1 MLHLS
6 TLSNRLKSSIVKSKT
21 LGQFSIFSKSLVI
34 GILTL
39 SFLLG
44 GMQFA
49 KPKIEVKADP
59 ITPSCGNNAIV
70 TNPTFNYNG
79 ESIIIGSN
87 LYVSDGSKISVIDV
101 TTNTITTT
109 IPVANRIQKFYNIN
123 SKLYAVTDGYT
134 YGESIVIINPTNN
147 TIINT
152 VTLPGGSFNQ
162 KQIGNKIYIPYY
174 LTGNIQVFDTAT
186 DSITS
191 TFNIGGQ
198 PTIFAEVGG
207 KLYIND
213 NNGYYIKVL
222 DTSTNTVVANIYGS
236 GTIRSATQVGTKLFL
251 NDESWNAVKVIETSN
266 NTRLADIAI
275 GTTQRNSTKIGN
287 NVYVLAG
294 FNQTNIY
301 IIDGVNATLTSTNFI
316 SNGNLN
322 GGSNIR
328 YINGKLFID
337 FYYNKA
343 IGVVD
348 QTTNTISKYISIP
361 YYPSQS
367 STTDNKMYVSS
378 GNKVYVVDMTAE
390 ELLQPC
396 PVLGSAGSLS
406 GNVGQPAPTIQL
418 YGNTV
423 PNNTL
428 ATYTP
433 QGSSVAITG
442 KILNNSFI
450 PDPNQVIPSGT
461 VLGDNIG
468 TLASIG
474 ITSIIV
480 PGLFSPPIPPAP
492 VVPLTV
498 TINQSPAQPDPAS
511 NLTVKFTAVFSEP
524 IDVSSFDLSD
534 ITISGTAPG
543 LSIDYV
549 TQISP
554 NDNTTFEIG
563 VSATSFGTVVVDIPV
578 SQYNY
583 GSSTFATVGID
594 PHGIAIDQF
603 DNLYTANYTSGTIS
617 KILPNG
623 TTSIV
628 GTPGSPLGIAVD
640 TAGNMYTANRGAY
653 QIDKTTPAGVTTAI
667 TTGFQ
672 YAFNLA
678 LDSLGNVYGVSPTVY
693 GVRKITPSGVVTT
706 INTAGNSSIDIVVG
720 SDNSKYVVDQSSD
733 IVTKITPSGYS
744 YTLGTTGDSPQ
755 GIAVDTNG
763 NVYTSSWIANN
774 VTKITPSGVSSVLG
788 TTGINPFGIIT
799 DLDGNVY
806 TANYGS
812 NNVTKITPAGVSTT
826 IGTTGNNPRDIILDS
841 TGNIYT
847 TNTAS
852 NNVTKISKS
861 QFVSGIKTVSGK
873 GNKASTSVDNSI
885 TLEVGRTFGSYAGPL
900 TGAIGSSFPTV
911 VLQGSDIPDGTPAT
925 LSLSSSTSVI
935 QGTIANG
942 SFIPNAGQVIPS
954 DVVVGNSNG
963 VMSSANVIDLTI
975 DTNFS
980 NPVVTPPPFEPYPA
994 ACSNRVID
1002 TAQNYSND
1010 FRTDIR
1016 VLGGNKL
1023 YIAGSRAGNSSLYEI
1038 KIIDVNTNQI
1048 VGNIQTPSPVQ
1059 NLFFINGKLYAAMYN
1074 PLTYNSERISVID
1087 PISGLELSS
1096 ISISQTR
1103 SIKSLGSKIFVAT
1116 SNSIVTI
1123 DTSNDA
1129 VTNTMGGFVNPEI
1142 TFATNG
1148 KLYIGNQGSTMV
1160 VDITS
1165 STIVKTLP
1173 FYIYKPFQVNN
1184 LLYIPGIKVLDT
1196 ITDTVVADIPIN
1208 AYQRDLIVKGD
1219 KLFLLGDS
1227 YSSKLMTIDL
1237 NTNTLVATTDIETG
1251 NNANEIIYGGGEIM
1265 VIKNS
1270 TYDAK
1275 LFFIDPLNGSITKT
1289 IPMDRQLVTYIAI
1302 RNRTYLIEGL
1312 GPVVLDTDIRD
1323 YQQPCP
1329 TLGTA
1334 NEITGYA
1341 GLNFPS
1347 IYLNGNNAPNNTPA
1361 TLSLNGS
1368 SQIISGTIIDNQF
1381 VPNPNQ
1387 TIAADATFGNSTGTL
1402 SALGY
1407 SSIVVPT
1414 NLSAS
1419 PNLGSY
1425 IGPLTGN
1432 IGDYFPYI
1440 FLNGSNV
1447 PDGTP
1452 ASLVLPGSTN
1462 MMMGTIQNGYF
1473 AVNSY
1478 QTIPSDVTIGPATG
1492 ILSTSITPSLVIPT
1506 DFGIET
1512 INGSFQAPYPSII
1525 NYDDNHDAIVKY
1537 EIVFSKNILVSSFTP
1552 DDITFGFFQGCN
1564 VVLISPYISN
1574 FSTNRFEIVLNCGHD
1589 LLNDGATIYPQLQ
1602 AGVVTNGIS
1611 TNGNFAGR
1619 GTTSTLKYTPATLI
1633 TIDVPVL
1640 INSVNQTNF
1649 AITGSC
1655 VNGFDVNVYVNM
1667 TSENLTATCDNST
1680 YFVSP
1685 QLIAQCFNDYYGN
1698 CNYTATVNQVLS
1710 GISDNADGTIGSS
1723 DYGILNN
1730 QTGGNIYITPQ
1741 VQINGTN
1748 YLYNNTPNLG
1758 YFCSDNQNYTL
1769 TTSYGNTFS
1778 GYCEVNTGNSINIA
1792 PNFPNPLPNGPISI
1806 TGTST
1811 DLFGNTQNISYQ
1823 GEVCNDPNFSV
1834 VTESQSYFNFGT
1846 IKASAQNLPS
1856 CIPNCNIT
1864 SNISQY
1870 LGSLFS
1876 PIIGHAQNTATCSV
1890 TVDVPTI
1897 INQNNYQNFNIT
1909 GTCVVGFD
1917 VNVIVA
1923 LTAENLTAT
1932 CQPDGTY
1939 SVIPTLIIVSAYA
1952 GCGVN
1957 FYNSCSYI
1965 ATASQ
1970 NVNGQTTTTS
1980 DTGIFDNFVDGQI
1993 VGDKTV
1999 SIGGINYVYAQ
2010 PTYYNYN
2017 CGDAQSVT
2025 LSVDNGQSFTN
2036 TCSDSGT
2043 FDFLNKIPSTLVN
2056 GTINISGN
2064 TIDQRGNTKA
2074 INYQI
2079 EVCLDPSYNNS
2090 IPLGFLNLATIKASA
2105 SPSVAPRPNCTTTI
2119 STSSSSQSSSSIASS
2134 SINTSSSSSSQ
2145 SSIEQISSTI
2155 NSLSSAT
2162 SSNVS
2167 SSSSDSCIIV
2177 IPLVPN
2183 CSISSSSS
2191 STTQSSNQ
2199 SSSISTISSTTSSS
2213 VSTSESSVNQ
2223 NSSLASSLSSVSPI
2237 SSSSAQSS
2245 ANEDQDNIPANIED
2259 LAPNN
2264 GDGNRDGIK
2273 DGEQSNV
2280 TSLNDPI
2287 TNRMVTIEI
2296 NPFVSVSSS
2305 SASSSSNSSQSSTQS
2320 SSQSSPQPGCDVLNN
2335 VSIMNETDNIVEDT
2349 YYDYPVGLVNFESS
2363 CASKLDVKIYWYGL
2377 DPTKNYINRKFK
2389 QIGQDYTTYS
2399 NINAFVANVNGQDVY
2414 IYNYTVYDNSELD
2427 EDPRVGYIK
2436 DPVGPA
2442 LVSNNASQ
2450 SGVVISIG
2458 NSPTSSSSSSNQS
2471 LVQISKQEVV
2481 SNSIIRDIID
2491 IIAPIEDMQIQ
2502 SETNLEKINT
2512 VRTGGTRNF
2521 GTLYGILLIL
2531 AGFGLLISIDFK
2543 NKNNNSLLPKNQK

>member
-1 MLHLS
+1 MNCGKTGPAFEVLITIPQGMISDGNTFNNPIVYNNGYHIVLD
-6 TLSNRLKSSIVKSKT
+6 SNLGEFPDFPDGLDANYITVDIPSINQSNINNITISGKCNHSYYRHNIYIDATGETGDVTCDTTNHYSYT
-21 LGQFSIFSKSLVI
+21 PTIPLPN
-34 GILTL
+34 
-39 SFLLG
+39 SFLN
-44 GMQFA
+44 
-49 KPKIEVKADP
+49 
-59 ITPSCGNNAIV
+59 CIV
-70 TNPTFNYNG
+70 TPNNDCKYYVTMYSDPGQIVFGATNYSYLQNL
-79 ESIIIGSN
+79 GS
-87 LYVSDGSKISVIDV
+87 YVG
-101 TTNTITTT
+101 
-109 IPVANRIQKFYNIN
+109 P
-123 SKLYAVTDGYT
+123 
-134 YGESIVIINPTNN
+134 
-147 TIINT
+147 
-152 VTLPGGSFNQ
+152 
-162 KQIGNKIYIPYY
+162 
-174 LTGNIQVFDTAT
+174 LTGTKGVVF
-186 DSITS
+186 
-191 TFNIGGQ
+191 
-198 PTIFAEVGG
+198 PTIFLNGST
-207 KLYIND
+207 LPD
-213 NNGYYIKVL
+213 NTL
-222 DTSTNTVVANIYGS
+222 SS
-236 GTIRSATQVGTKLFL
+236 L
-251 NDESWNAVKVIETSN
+251 
-266 NTRLADIAI
+266 
-275 GTTQRNSTKIGN
+275 
-287 NVYVLAG
+287 
-294 FNQTNIY
+294 
-301 IIDGVNATLTSTNFI
+301 TLTN
-316 SNGNLN
+316 
-322 GGSNIR
+322 
-328 YINGKLFID
+328 
-337 FYYNKA
+337 
-343 IGVVD
+343 
-348 QTTNTISKYISIP
+348 SI
-361 YYPSQS
+361 
-367 STTDNKMYVSS
+367 T
-378 GNKVYVVDMTAE
+378 
-390 ELLQPC
+390 
-396 PVLGSAGSLS
+396 
-406 GNVGQPAPTIQL
+406 TIQ
-418 YGNTV
+418 
-423 PNNTL
+423 
-428 ATYTP
+428 
-433 QGSSVAITG
+433 G
-442 KILNNSFI
+442 KIIGGNFV
-450 PDPNQVIPSGT
+450 PDSNQVIPNDVVIGNST
-461 VLGDNIG
+461 G
-468 TLASIG
+468 TLS
-474 ITSIIV
+474 
-480 PGLFSPPIPPAP
+480 
-492 VVPLTV
+492 
-498 TINQSPAQPDPAS
+498 
-511 NLTVKFTAVFSEP
+511 
-524 IDVSSFDLSD
+524 
-534 ITISGTAPG
+534 
-543 LSIDYV
+543 
-549 TQISP
+549 SP
-554 NDNTTFEIG
+554 N
-563 VSATSFGTVVVDIPV
+563 
-578 SQYNY
+578 
-583 GSSTFATVGID
+583 
-594 PHGIAIDQF
+594 IASL
-603 DNLYTANYTSGTIS
+603 N
-617 KILPNG
+617 
-623 TTSIV
+623 
-628 GTPGSPLGIAVD
+628 
-640 TAGNMYTANRGAY
+640 
-653 QIDKTTPAGVTTAI
+653 I
-667 TTGFQ
+667 T
-672 YAFNLA
+672 
-678 LDSLGNVYGVSPTVY
+678 
-693 GVRKITPSGVVTT
+693 
-706 INTAGNSSIDIVVG
+706 
-720 SDNSKYVVDQSSD
+720 
-733 IVTKITPSGYS
+733 
-744 YTLGTTGDSPQ
+744 
-755 GIAVDTNG
+755 
-763 NVYTSSWIANN
+763 
-774 VTKITPSGVSSVLG
+774 
-788 TTGINPFGIIT
+788 
-799 DLDGNVY
+799 
-806 TANYGS
+806 
-812 NNVTKITPAGVSTT
+812 
-826 IGTTGNNPRDIILDS
+826 
-841 TGNIYT
+841 
-847 TNTAS
+847 
-852 NNVTKISKS
+852 
-861 QFVSGIKTVSGK
+861 
-873 GNKASTSVDNSI
+873 
-885 TLEVGRTFGSYAGPL
+885 
-900 TGAIGSSFPTV
+900 
-911 VLQGSDIPDGTPAT
+911 
-925 LSLSSSTSVI
+925 
-935 QGTIANG
+935 
-942 SFIPNAGQVIPS
+942 
-954 DVVVGNSNG
+954 
-963 VMSSANVIDLTI
+963 
-975 DTNFS
+975 TNFS
-980 NPVVTPPPFEPYPA
+980 NPIVLPPPVEPYPA
-994 ACSNRVID
+994 ACSNRIID

-1123 DTSNDA
+1123 DTANDA
-1129 VTNTMGGFVNPEI
+1129 VTNTIGGFVNPEI

-1792 PNFPNPLPNGPISI
+1792 PNFPNPLPDGPISI

-1876 PIIGHAQNTATCSV
+1876 PIIGHAQNSATCSV
-1890 TVDVPTI
+1890 TVEVPTI

-1932 CQPDGTY
+1932 CEPDGTY
-1939 SVIPTLIIVSAYA
+1939 SVMPTLVIVSAYA

-1957 FYNSCSYI
+1957 FYNSCSFI

-2025 LSVDNGQSFTN
+2025 LSVDSGQSFTN

-2090 IPLGFLNLATIKASA
+2090 LPSGFLNVGAIKASA
-2105 SPSVAPRPNCTTTI
+2105 APSGTPRPNCTTTI
-2119 STSSSSQSSSSIASS
+2119 STSSSSQSSISIASS
-2134 SINTSSSSSSQ
+2134 SISTSSSSSSQ
-2145 SSIEQISSTI
+2145 SSIEQSSSVI
-2155 NSLSSAT
+2155 NSLSSTT

-2177 IPLVPN
+2177 VPLIPSCQGP
-2183 CSISSSSS
+2183 SSSSS
-2191 STTQSSNQ
+2191 VSESSVQSSSIGANSSTISSTVSSSVSSGQSSVEQNSSTTHSVINSVSSSVA
-2199 SSSISTISSTTSSS
+2199 SSSIST
-2213 VSTSESSVNQ
+2213 
-2223 NSSLASSLSSVSPI
+2223 
-2237 SSSSAQSS
+2237 AQSS
-2245 ANEDQDNIPANIED
+2245 ANEDQDNIPTIIED

-2305 SASSSSNSSQSSTQS
+2305 STSSSSNSSQSSTQS
-2320 SSQSSPQPGCDVLNN
+2320 SSQSSQQPGCEVLNN
-2335 VSIMNETDNIVEDT
+2335 VSIINETDNLIEDA

-2399 NINAFVANVNGQDVY
+2399 NINALVTNISGQDVY
-2414 IYNYTVYDNSELD
+2414 TYNYTVYDNSELD

-2442 LVSNNASQ
+2442 LVSGNVTQ
-2450 SGVVISIG
+2450 SGGVIAIT
-2458 NSPTSSSSSSNQS
+2458 NTSSITASSISSLDKSTNVEGVTNNIIQ
-2471 LVQISKQEVV
+2471 
-2481 SNSIIRDIID
+2481 SIIDT
-2491 IIAPIEDMQIQ
+2491 IAPIEDTQIQ
-2502 SETNLEKINT
+2502 SDSSLENINT
-2512 VRTGGTRNF
+2512 VRTGGVRNYNYIF
-2521 GTLYGILLIL
+2521 GIVLIITGI
-2531 AGFGLLISIDFK
+2531 GLLLNLSK
-2543 NKNNNSLLPKNQK
+2543 SKQEN